1 MMLVS
6 DPHISVD
13 GTNKL
18 GRQLAQLFRQDF
30 QDRYIFDTSDLFL
43 VYLGTQWSEF

>member
-1 MMLVS
+1 MMLVA
-6 DPHISVD
+6 DPFISLE

-30 QDRYIFDTSDLFL
+30 QVIIVIVQRITIQHMNLFS
-43 VYLGTQWSEF
+43 V